1 MTEGEHGGVAEKEAL
16 LARLRGYVGGPAK
29 PATVARD
36 AVNQAMI
43 RHWCDALGDSNPVYT
58 DPAVAGRSVHGG
70 IVAPPTMLHAWML
83 PGLAPEPTEGDKLN
97 ELLGLLDAAGFRA
110 VVAVNCEQEYRRYL
124 RLGDVL
130 TQTSVIEEVTEEKK
144 TGLGTGHFVT
154 YGTTFRDQEGAEVG
168 TMRFRI
174 LKFRP
179 AARAAAASAAPAAAA
194 KPVRPRPTLSYDNE
208 FYWAG
213 VQRHE
218 LLIQRCTACQRL
230 RHPPR
235 PMCPHCQSLRW
246 DTVRASGRGTVHS
259 FVVFHYPA
267 FPAFELPYVVAV
279 IELAEGTR
287 VVTNLI
293 KVAPQAVRV
302 GMAVEVEF
310 VAVDAELTLPQFR
323 PVGA

>member
-1 MTEGEHGGVAEKEAL
+1 MQEGTTMTQGEQGAL
-16 LARLRGYVGGPAK
+16 LARLRAYVGGPAK
-29 PATVARD
+29 PASVARD

-43 RHWCDALGDSNPVYT
+43 RHWCDALGDTNPVYT
-58 DPAVAGRSVHGG
+58 DAAVAGRSVHGG
-70 IVAPPTMLHAWML
+70 IVAPPTMLHAWIL
-83 PGLAPEPTEGDKLN
+83 PGLAPEPSAGDKLN
-97 ELLGLLDAAGFRA
+97 ELLGLLDAAGCSA

-130 TQTSVIEEVTEEKK
+130 TQTSVIEEVSEEKK

-154 YGTTFRDQEGAEVG
+154 YVTTFRDQEGAEVG

-179 AARAAAASAAPAAAA
+179 AQRAAASAAATPA

-235 PMCPHCQSLRW
+235 PMCPHCQSLKW

-267 FPAFELPYVVAV
+267 FPAFELPYVVAL
-279 IELAEGTR
+279 IDLAEGTR

-293 KVAPQAVRV
+293 KVAPQDVRV
-302 GMAVEVEF
+302 GMAVELEF
-310 VAVDAELTLPQFR
+310 EVVDAEWTLPQFR